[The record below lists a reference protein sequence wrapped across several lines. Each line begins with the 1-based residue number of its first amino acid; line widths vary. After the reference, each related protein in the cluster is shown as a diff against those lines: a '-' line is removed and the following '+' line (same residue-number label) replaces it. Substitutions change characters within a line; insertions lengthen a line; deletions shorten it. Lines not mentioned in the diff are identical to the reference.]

1 MPSRRTR
8 LLCGCQVPQI
18 SIRTVHHPL
27 HPSHLAIYP
36 IRRFI
41 FKNIILPLSRAWSRQ
56 DIQNTIKD
64 HLVVLKPEVCHHHLM
79 SSSCSETHA
88 QAFPSLYNWV
98 SYPITLL
105 IKSIYEHEIRN
116 LRMNEV
122 ATMPCHMR
130 IELLA
135 SLERLL
141 CFCHTGNTAVFATS
155 LMHPLGLSKGALKD
169 GFPMLLPLFEQRM
182 IPLAM
187 DHGFN
192 IDPRKWPLKDGY
204 PAIAS
209 KRAQVLTYSIKHFL
223 VSSTSFIVT
232 STVRH
237 MVYLSFSKCAA
248 HTDYP
253 VCAASIGH
261 EMCRAYRLSDM
272 RGTYRSRN
280 VPRILTICY
289 ARHLSFSKC
298 AAHIDYP
305 LCAAHFENDR
315 CL

>member
-169 GFPMLLPLFEQRM
+169 GFPMLLPLFEQPT
-182 IPLAM
+182 IHSAM
-187 DHGFN
+187 DHGHKIN
-192 IDPRKWPLKDGY
+192 PCKWPLKDQY

-209 KRAQVLTYSIKHFL
+209 RRAQVLTYSIRHFL
-223 VSSTSFIVT
+223 VSSIFPYCDNVIGILVLCNSTSKL
-232 STVRH
+232 RGKLLC
-237 MVYLSFSKCAA
+237 LSSAA
-248 HTDYP
+248 
-253 VCAASIGH
+253 
-261 EMCRAYRLSDM
+261 
-272 RGTYRSRN
+272 
-280 VPRILTICY
+280 
-289 ARHLSFSKC
+289 
-298 AAHIDYP
+298 
-305 LCAAHFENDR
+305 
-315 CL
+315 